1 MCKKLENFVKQGF
14 ESLKK
19 ENAPSFV
26 LNDYVE
32 EMGTGGASICDGCG
46 EYNKCFAERPEPL
59 EDTEES

>member
-26 LNDYVE
+26 LNDYIE
-32 EMGTGGASICDGCG
+32 EMGTGGATVCDGCQ
-46 EYNKCFAERPEPL
+46 EYDKCFKEIPEQL
-59 EDTEES
+59 EDAEET